1 MHALM
6 SVCNVAGGWKGVSG
20 PGDEQTTLPSHALE
34 VREGQLV
41 RRLIGAIPNAQV
53 GRLRATYCV
62 REMEI
67 FEMEMREMEMNEMEI
82 FELEMREMEMNEM
95 EIFELE
101 MVLAMS

>member
-1 MHALM
+1 MT
-6 SVCNVAGGWKGVSG
+6 
-20 PGDEQTTLPSHALE
+20 D
-34 VREGQLV
+34 VRCTDRGLAYL

-67 FEMEMREMEMNEMEI
+67 FEMEMNEMEI

-101 MVLAMS
+101 MVLARHAGRLDIIACLCTRY

>member
-1 MHALM
+1 ML
-6 SVCNVAGGWKGVSG
+6 SDCLRKRVATGYWN
-20 PGDEQTTLPSHALE
+20 
-34 VREGQLV
+34 V

-67 FEMEMREMEMNEMEI
+67 FEMEMNEMEI
-82 FELEMREMEMNEM
+82 FEMEMREMEMNEM